1 MGTETSSEAQVQGY
15 NSSNGYNYPYAN
27 PVSQPYAKS
36 STANN
41 YYNRMVLND
50 SFSRAR
56 ENQSL
61 DYYYSRAEYDR
72 PKPSYTSYRK
82 FPNPRYPNSYAE
94 VPSTYRR
101 PSYPRDYSAYY
112 PPAVQTP
119 TPMPP
124 PTEVH
129 SPAYAPIAAPQA
141 RLYLLVLRRIEL
153 LIYCSL

>member
-15 NSSNGYNYPYAN
+15 NGSGDYNYPYAN
-27 PVSQPYAKS
+27 PLSQPYAKS

-82 FPNPRYPNSYAE
+82 YPNPRYPNSYAE

-101 PSYPRDYSAYY
+101 PSYPMDYSAYY
-112 PPAVQTP
+112 PPVVQ

-124 PTEVH
+124 TTEVH
-129 SPAYAPIAAPQA
+129 PPTTAPAYAPIAAPQA
-141 RLYLLVLRRIEL
+141 RLFTI
-153 LIYCSL
+153 SKTN